1 MPIRLPIDRSVSVT
15 LTREDQFPTTA
26 GFNTALLLVP
36 TPIVGFLDATHRTLL
51 YSNIFE
57 VELQWPSASQ
67 EYKAAARFFSA
78 KVRPPQ
84 LKFGWYDSTK
94 DMTDEMSAIYQSD
107 PDWFWLFHTNAL
119 NDTSAQRDI
128 ADWCEAREVIFGADS
143 NDLDTEQPSA
153 VDDVSFAA
161 TISQGSP
168 AVVTKTGH
176 GLTNGQTVRFT
187 TTGTL
192 PAPLTT
198 TDSYFVVNA
207 SANTFNV
214 SATQGGTGIATT
226 TAGSGTH
233 NVTSPRFGGSIA
245 EYVENKAYDHTAVF
259 YHVDPGSYLAAAA
272 WAYTC
277 GRDFDRANYTRAAA
291 GNIDSGQAYTL
302 KFKMLP
308 GVEPINRP
316 SATIQAVT
324 GFVPGVGLSRAQGHA
339 ANTYVNMGGRNMLL
353 EGTVGSGAFID
364 TIHASAWIRAR
375 TQESVFGVLSNAA
388 VVPYTN
394 QGTAYLIE
402 AGVHPP
408 LRRAF
413 AAGII
418 APQFGDDGEFEP
430 EFQTAVD
437 DVANIPVAQRSNR
450 IAPDIQVKFLAAG
463 AIHFASVSMTLK
475 F

>member
-26 GFNTALLLVP
+26 GFNTALMLTP
-36 TPIVGFLDATHRTLL
+36 TPLVGFLDATHRTLL
-51 YSNIFE
+51 YSNIIE
-57 VELQWPSASQ
+57 VGLQWPAASQ

-84 LKFGWYDSTK
+84 IKFGWYDPGK
-94 DMTDEMSAIYQSD
+94 DMTDEMNAIYQAD
-107 PDWFWLFHTNAL
+107 PDWFWLLATNVL
-119 NDTSAQRDI
+119 NDTAKQRAI
-128 ADWCEAREVIFGADS
+128 ADWSETHEVIFGADS
-143 NDLDTEQPSA
+143 NDTDTEVPGA
-153 VDDVSFAA
+153 VDDVTFQA

-168 AVVTKTGH
+168 AVLTKTAH
-176 GLTNGQTVRFT
+176 GLTNDQQVRLT
-187 TTGTL
+187 TSGTL
-192 PAPLTT
+192 PAPLTA
-198 TDSYFVVNA
+198 TDTYFVVNA
-207 SANTFNV
+207 SANTFNL
-214 SATQGGTGIATT
+214 SATQGGTAIATT

-233 NVTSPRFGGSIA
+233 TVTSPRFGGSIA

-259 YHVDPGSYLAAAA
+259 YHTDPGSYLAAAA
-272 WAYTC
+272 WAYAC
-277 GRDFDRANYTRAAA
+277 GRDFDRANYARAAA
-291 GNIDSGQAYTL
+291 GFIDSGQAYTL
-302 KFKMLP
+302 KFKPLP

-324 GFVPGVGLSRAQGHA
+324 GFVPGIGINRDQGHS

-364 TIHASAWIRAR
+364 TIHFSAWIRAR

-394 QGTAYLIE
+394 QGTAFLIE

-413 AAGII
+413 AAGLI
-418 APQFGDDGEFEP
+418 APQFGDDGEFVP

-437 DVANIPVAQRSNR
+437 DVANIPVAQRRNR
-450 IAPDIQVKFLAAG
+450 IAPDIQVQFLTAG